1 MSTHDYVVVGGGSAG
16 CVLAA
21 RLTEDADVSV
31 LLLEAGGDERRPNVE
46 EPSAWP
52 TLLGSEVDWG
62 YASAE
67 GERTGRS
74 IPAPRGKVLGGSGS
88 INVMAHL
95 RGHRGDFDAWAD
107 MGADGWSWQEVLP
120 HFIRSEDVPTGDPAY
135 RGRGGPLRPR
145 PSAEPHPLS
154 LAHVEAA
161 VRLGHPRAVDLNDGE
176 LIGAAVHDLL
186 IEDGRRQSTAT
197 AYLRPAAER
206 PNLTIVTG
214 ARATRLV
221 VAAGR
226 CTAVEYVDGGGRPVT
241 AHAGREL
248 LLCAGAVD
256 SPKLLMLSGIGDATE
271 VAALGIRPVVDLPA
285 VGRNLQDHVMLA
297 GVRLEARQPLPQ
309 PSGNYAESTVFLRTH
324 PAQPGPELQLVQVQI
339 DYHLPWQEP
348 MPTAFSVGVGH
359 MRPESRGR
367 VRLAS
372 VDPAAAPIIDP
383 RHVTEQHD
391 LDQLIAGLEEVDRL
405 VGTGAFDA
413 WEAQPSTRRI
423 LDLDRID
430 LERFVGDAVS
440 SFFHLSGTCRMGTGP
455 DAVVDPELRVYG
467 VEGLR
472 VIDASVMPRIVSCN
486 TNASTVMI
494 AERAA
499 DLLRT

>member
-1 MSTHDYVVVGGGSAG
+1 MSSHDYVIVGGGSAG

-21 RLTEDADVSV
+21 RLTEDADVTV
-31 LLLEAGGDERRPNVE
+31 LLLEAGGDERRPDIE
-46 EPSAWP
+46 APGAWP
-52 TLLGSEVDWG
+52 TLLGSDADWG

-74 IPAPRGKVLGGSGS
+74 LPAPRGRVLGGSGS

-95 RGHRGDFDAWAD
+95 RGHRSDFDAWAD
-107 MGADGWSWQEVLP
+107 AGAAGWSWAEVLAY
-120 HFIRSEDVPTGDPAY
+120 FMRSEDVPGGDPAY
-135 RGRGGPLRPR
+135 RGRGGPLRPQ
-145 PSAEPHPLS
+145 PIAQPHPLS
-154 LAHVEAA
+154 VAHVEAA
-161 VRLGHPRAVDLNDGE
+161 SMLGHPRAVDLNDGE
-176 LIGAAVHDLL
+176 LIGAAAHDLL
-186 IEDGRRQSTAT
+186 IEDGSRQSTAT
-197 AYLRPAAER
+197 AYLRPAEGR
-206 PNLTIVTG
+206 PNLTVATG

-226 CTAVEYVDGGGRPVT
+226 CVAVEYVDGEQRRMT
-241 AHAGREL
+241 AYAGREVL
-248 LLCAGAVD
+248 VAAGAVD

-271 VAALGIRPVVDLPA
+271 LAALGITPVVDLPA

-297 GVRLEARQPLPQ
+297 GVRLEARKPLPP
-309 PSGNYAESTVFLRTH
+309 PSGNYAESTVFLRTD

-348 MPTAFSVGVGH
+348 MPGAFSVGVGH
-359 MRPESRGR
+359 MRPESRGS

-372 VDPAAAPIIDP
+372 ADPSTAPLIDP

-391 LDQLIAGLEEVDRL
+391 LDQLIAGIEEVDRL

-413 WEAQPSTRRI
+413 WEVQPSTRRV
-423 LDLDRID
+423 LDLGRLD
-430 LERFVGDAVS
+430 LERFVTDAVS
-440 SFFHLSGTCRMGTGP
+440 SFFHLSGTCRMGVGP